1 MHRTASPAAAAAA
14 RTRLYALLCLAT
26 APPEPWQRGWLHG
39 HLAPLAFRIGSR
51 LPFAGFRGGLL
62 RLRRHLGRTSDREL
76 AVQHAQLD
84 RWAPPYESHYLD
96 PEGMLMGAAAWAVE
110 AAYREAGLFPD
121 ANWNDLPDNLRT
133 ELEFMTHL
141 ATREAVCWRA
151 GNIPLAQ
158 QCLAL
163 EEPASTAVWRG

>member
-96 PEGMLMGAAAWAVE
+96 PEGLLMARPHGQWKPPTGRPVCS
-110 AAYREAGLFPD
+110 PM
-121 ANWNDLPDNLRT
+121 RT
-133 ELEFMTHL
+133 GTISQTTCGPSL
-141 ATREAVCWRA
+141 
-151 GNIPLAQ
+151 
-158 QCLAL
+158 
-163 EEPASTAVWRG
+163 SS